1 MTDESRTSHG
11 PAEPSRGGERPGEG
25 TPASA
30 YAGAGFQFAF
40 ALLLFLFA
48 GRWVDGK
55 LGTAPWLMLLGM
67 FVGGGAGFYSMYR
80 KLMAAQEREE
90 RATRERKAAERT
102 MAERTSR
109 EREQGDS
116 R

>member
-11 PAEPSRGGERPGEG
+11 PAKPSRGASPGEG
-25 TPASA
+25 SPASA

-48 GRWVDGK
+48 GRWADGK

-80 KLMAAQEREE
+80 KLMAANEREE
-90 RATRERKAAERT
+90 RATRERKAAEQG
-102 MAERTSR
+102 AR
-109 EREQGDS
+109 EREQGGS